1 MARKQIAIAYYEK
14 TDEQKRRYIS
24 YMRNKIRKGDDAI
37 LQSMMELVERHLKKY
52 HADFYVHDISLYR
65 NTEGAPFLWIVREYG
80 THFVDLYS
88 KKFLDNE
95 VWDAKAHFEAILF
108 NSRKEIKGIYLIEN
122 GKMQKLSEQSA
133 LATLAIKES
142 IVRKNLECDIKK
154 CERS

>member
-1 MARKQIAIAYYEK
+1 
-14 TDEQKRRYIS
+14 
-24 YMRNKIRKGDDAI
+24 
-37 LQSMMELVERHLKKY
+37 
-52 HADFYVHDISLYR
+52 VHDVSLYR

-88 KKFLDNE
+88 EKFLDNE

-122 GKMQKLSEQSA
+122 GKMQRLSEQSA

-154 CERS
+154 QCERG